1 MLTKSNKTEYSY
13 LRRVMAL
20 PIMLMALAIFS
31 IKVNAVNRIQNLE
44 NKIEKVLL
52 KSQVDTIK
60 EKSAGDKIMVFLE
73 KMNSEKGTEAKKIII
88 IDGKATISD
97 LKPEDIESIRLI
109 KKDGLKLERD
119 AKNSKGE
126 VKELRIEGQIFLED
140 SDKDQNIMILTTRS
154 KNGEASKQYIMDP
167 SDKIDNRKLF
177 IVDQNSKG
185 EIENAVKRIKGKV
198 FTDITV
204 TGFQEILADTVVVHR
219 KPNLNNKIM
228 DDQVVY
234 MLDGKKVDSNIF
246 KNIKPDEIQSINVL
260 KGESAQ
266 KKYKDLEGKDV
277 IEIILKKK

>member
-1 MLTKSNKTEYSY
+1 
-13 LRRVMAL
+13 
-20 PIMLMALAIFS
+20 
-31 IKVNAVNRIQNLE
+31 
-44 NKIEKVLL
+44 
-52 KSQVDTIK
+52 
-60 EKSAGDKIMVFLE
+60 
-73 KMNSEKGTEAKKIII
+73 
-88 IDGKATISD
+88 
-97 LKPEDIESIRLI
+97 
-109 KKDGLKLERD
+109 
-119 AKNSKGE
+119 

>member
-1 MLTKSNKTEYSY
+1 
-13 LRRVMAL
+13 MAL
-20 PIMLMALAIFS
+20 PLILLALTIFS
-31 IKVNAVNRIQNLE
+31 IKVNAVDRIQNLE

-52 KSQVDTIK
+52 ESQADTIK
-60 EKSAGDKIMVFLE
+60 EKASGEKKAVILE
-73 KMNSEKGTEAKKIII
+73 KMNGDKGKEVKKIII

-154 KNGEASKQYIMDP
+154 KNGEASKQFIMDP

-198 FTDITV
+198 ATDITV

-234 MLDGKKVDSNIF
+234 MLDGKKVDSSIF
-246 KNIKPDEIQSINVL
+246 KNIKPEEIQSMNVL

-266 KKYKDLEGKDV
+266 KKYKDLQGKDV